1 VKWTTAPS
9 ASDARHLRLFL
20 DEYRTAKAGYVVCRT
35 PRRVS
40 LGKGIVAIPWQDL
53 TSILDSGVGGK

>member
-1 VKWTTAPS
+1 VNRAALS

-40 LGKGIVAIPWQDL
+40 LGKGIVAIPWQEL
-53 TSILDSGVGGK
+53 TNILDFSVGGE